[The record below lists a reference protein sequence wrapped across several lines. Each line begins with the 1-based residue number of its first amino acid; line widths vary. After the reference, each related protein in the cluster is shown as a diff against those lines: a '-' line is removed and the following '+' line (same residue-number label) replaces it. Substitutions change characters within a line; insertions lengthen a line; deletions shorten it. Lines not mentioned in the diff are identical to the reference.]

1 MNEQLIVDYKN
12 FLNNGKTERE
22 CVEQIIKMAN
32 KKGYKDISK
41 FKKLSPGDKVYIA
54 GHREQVEHF
63 IEWISPEGEKIR
75 RILQRRYGPDHG
87 GAGVCAGIHSGKAA
101 GTAEYADV

>member
-22 CVEQIIKMAN
+22 CVEQIIKMAE

-41 FKKLSPGDKVYIA
+41 YKKLKPGDKVY
-54 GHREQVEHF
+54 
-63 IEWISPEGEKIR
+63 
-75 RILQRRYGPDHG
+75 
-87 GAGVCAGIHSGKAA
+87 
-101 GTAEYADV
+101 